1 MRSGSGPPQAVAY
14 GGTVVPCTWINAR
27 HRVEYGAGF
36 HYTFPEGF
44 FSPHILSPVP
54 PKTEKDYGGFH
65 FMAFRKPVQPA
76 VTGFM
81 LWFSGH
87 FSWCLMAHL
96 PSNPVFCC
104 ISGNVTVLRTQP
116 HARKYTLFFPS
127 VKAPAAVR
135 VHSAMTFSAKFLN
148 FPDISKKIFHRDL
161 SSYSRTLRRDFLQ
174 PHSKTVYRSAL
185 FAHF

>member
-1 MRSGSGPPQAVAY
+1 MGVS
-14 GGTVVPCTWINAR
+14 
-27 HRVEYGAGF
+27 F
-36 HYTFPEGF
+36 
-44 FSPHILSPVP
+44 
-54 PKTEKDYGGFH
+54 

-96 PSNPVFCC
+96 PSNPVF
-104 ISGNVTVLRTQP
+104 IRVSGNVTVRRTQS

-127 VKAPAAVR
+127 VKVPAAIR

-148 FPDISKKIFHRDL
+148 FPDISKKFFTETYPLI
-161 SSYSRTLRRDFLQ
+161 
-174 PHSKTVYRSAL
+174 SAL
-185 FAHF
+185 CGGIFCSHTAKQYIDLLYLCIFRIKRQKKKHCIMFASTFQAIAK

>member
-1 MRSGSGPPQAVAY
+1 MAGRLCRASGLTHVTGLNMRYAFIILFPKASSAPPPLSFSDSAKFQA
-14 GGTVVPCTWINAR
+14 
-27 HRVEYGAGF
+27 
-36 HYTFPEGF
+36 
-44 FSPHILSPVP
+44 
-54 PKTEKDYGGFH
+54 KDYGGFV

-96 PSNPVFCC
+96 PSNPVF
-104 ISGNVTVLRTQP
+104 IRVSGNVTVRRTQS

-127 VKAPAAVR
+127 VKVPAAIR

-148 FPDISKKIFHRDL
+148 FPDISKKFFTETYPLISALCGGDL
-161 SSYSRTLRRDFLQ
+161 LQ
-174 PHSKTVYRSAL
+174 PHSKNSILLCVICVFL
-185 FAHF
+185 D

>member
-1 MRSGSGPPQAVAY
+1 
-14 GGTVVPCTWINAR
+14 
-27 HRVEYGAGF
+27 
-36 HYTFPEGF
+36 
-44 FSPHILSPVP
+44 
-54 PKTEKDYGGFH
+54 
-65 FMAFRKPVQPA
+65 MAFRKPVQPA

-87 FSWCLMAHL
+87 FPWCLMAHL

-135 VHSAMTFSAKFLN
+135 VHSAMTFPAKFLN

-161 SSYSRTLRRDFLQ
+161 SSYFRTLRGDFLQ
-174 PHSKTVYRSAL
+174 PHSKIVYYPAL
-185 FAHF
+185 FVCLQNKTPKKKASHNVCFNISGYCKIICHRAICYPEHTATQFPPYLSCLLPEKKTNTRGF

>member
-1 MRSGSGPPQAVAY
+1 MAGRLCSAPGLTHVTGLNMELGFIILFPKASSAPIFFPGSRQRQRKIMGV
-14 GGTVVPCTWINAR
+14 
-27 HRVEYGAGF
+27 
-36 HYTFPEGF
+36 
-44 FSPHILSPVP
+44 SS
-54 PKTEKDYGGFH
+54 
-65 FMAFRKPVQPA
+65 FMAFRKPVQSA

-87 FSWCLMAHL
+87 FPWCLMAHL

-161 SSYSRTLRRDFLQ
+161 SSYSRTLRGDFSQ
-174 PHSKTVYRSAL
+174 PHSKTAYCSAL
-185 FAHF
+185 FAYF

>member
-1 MRSGSGPPQAVAY
+1 MVLGFIILFPRFTRTPPYSFNEPAKV
-14 GGTVVPCTWINAR
+14 R
-27 HRVEYGAGF
+27 
-36 HYTFPEGF
+36 
-44 FSPHILSPVP
+44 
-54 PKTEKDYGGFH
+54 EKGYGGFH

-87 FSWCLMAHL
+87 FPWCLMAHL

-135 VHSAMTFSAKFLN
+135 VHSAMTFPAKFLN
-148 FPDISKKIFHRDL
+148 FPDISKKFFTETYPLI
-161 SSYSRTLRRDFLQ
+161 
-174 PHSKTVYRSAL
+174 SAL
-185 FAHF
+185 CGGIFCSHTAKQYITLLYLCIFRIKRQKKKLHIMFTSTFPAIAK

>member
-1 MRSGSGPPQAVAY
+1 MAGRLCSASGLTHVTGLNMRYAFIILFPKASSAPP
-14 GGTVVPCTWINAR
+14 PLS
-27 HRVEYGAGF
+27 
-36 HYTFPEGF
+36 
-44 FSPHILSPVP
+44 FSDSA
-54 PKTEKDYGGFH
+54 KFQSKDYGGFV

-148 FPDISKKIFHRDL
+148 FPDISKKFFTETYPLIPAL
-161 SSYSRTLRRDFLQ
+161 SGGIFLQ

>member
-1 MRSGSGPPQAVAY
+1 MAGRLCSASGLTHVTGLNMRYAFIILFPKASSALPPLS
-14 GGTVVPCTWINAR
+14 
-27 HRVEYGAGF
+27 
-36 HYTFPEGF
+36 
-44 FSPHILSPVP
+44 FSDSA
-54 PKTEKDYGGFH
+54 KFQSKDYGGFV

-161 SSYSRTLRRDFLQ
+161 SSYSRTLRGDFSQ
-174 PHSKTVYRSAL
+174 PHSKTAYYSAL
-185 FAHF
+185 FAYF

>member
-1 MRSGSGPPQAVAY
+1 MGVS
-14 GGTVVPCTWINAR
+14 
-27 HRVEYGAGF
+27 F
-36 HYTFPEGF
+36 
-44 FSPHILSPVP
+44 
-54 PKTEKDYGGFH
+54 

-96 PSNPVFCC
+96 PSNPVF
-104 ISGNVTVLRTQP
+104 IRVSGNVTVRRTQS

-127 VKAPAAVR
+127 VKVPAAIR

-148 FPDISKKIFHRDL
+148 FPDISKKFFTETYPLISALCGGIFCSHTAKQYIDLLYLRIFRIKRQKKKALHNVCFNISGYCKIIFHRAICCPEHTATQFPPYL
-161 SSYSRTLRRDFLQ
+161 SCLLPEKKQAQEVSD
-174 PHSKTVYRSAL
+174 A
-185 FAHF
+185 

>member
-1 MRSGSGPPQAVAY
+1 MELGFIILFPKASSAPIFFPGSRQRQRKIMGV
-14 GGTVVPCTWINAR
+14 
-27 HRVEYGAGF
+27 
-36 HYTFPEGF
+36 
-44 FSPHILSPVP
+44 SS
-54 PKTEKDYGGFH
+54 

-148 FPDISKKIFHRDL
+148 FPDISKKFFTETYPLIPALSGGIFCNHTSKQYIALHYLRIFRMKRQKKKHRIMFA
-161 SSYSRTLRRDFLQ
+161 STF
-174 PHSKTVYRSAL
+174 TVIAK
-185 FAHF
+185 

>member
-1 MRSGSGPPQAVAY
+1 
-14 GGTVVPCTWINAR
+14 
-27 HRVEYGAGF
+27 
-36 HYTFPEGF
+36 
-44 FSPHILSPVP
+44 
-54 PKTEKDYGGFH
+54 
-65 FMAFRKPVQPA
+65 MAFRKPVQPA

-87 FSWCLMAHL
+87 FPWCLMAHL

-135 VHSAMTFSAKFLN
+135 VHSAMTFPAKFLN
-148 FPDISKKIFHRDL
+148 FPDISKKFFTETYPLIPALCGGFFATAQQKQHIALRYLCIFRL
-161 SSYSRTLRRDFLQ
+161 KRQ
-174 PHSKTVYRSAL
+174 KKKKCIM
-185 FAHF
+185 FASTFPAIAK

>member
-1 MRSGSGPPQAVAY
+1 
-14 GGTVVPCTWINAR
+14 
-27 HRVEYGAGF
+27 
-36 HYTFPEGF
+36 
-44 FSPHILSPVP
+44 
-54 PKTEKDYGGFH
+54 
-65 FMAFRKPVQPA
+65 MAFRKPVQPA

-87 FSWCLMAHL
+87 FPWCLMAHL

-148 FPDISKKIFHRDL
+148 FPDISKKFFTETYPLISAL
-161 SSYSRTLRRDFLQ
+161 SGGGDFLQ
-174 PHSKTVYRSAL
+174 PNSKTVYYSTL
-185 FAHF
+185 FAHLQNETPKKALHNVCFNISCYCKIICHRAICCPEHTATQFPPYLSCLLPEKNKHKRFLTPDIV